1 MIALGADE
9 GDEFFV
15 EGDRGLGAG
24 GVQKLGAAALAAVA
38 VERELRNDHDL
49 AADLVER
56 EVDLAVSVFKK
67 TERAELVG
75 KLDGLGLGIVVCD
88 GEEDEKAPADGA
100 RFPLVNGDAGALNAH
115 EDCFHGGSPYR
126 LFAELGAQSLAGLLV
141 AGLAEQREHIL
152 LVGLDTGLIE
162 GIDAEQIAGQTA
174 GELKEV
180 NELAE
185 GAGIA
190 LAGGDDEVGDAAL
203 DVGEERA
210 VHRLTV
216 DEVHG
221 FALKEV
227 QAVAVDVVVR
237 DGELVGIGGEADDRF
252 QQRALALLD
261 ILTHGVQ
268 VGGEIDAGGEE
279 ALALLALA
287 FAVELLPPLRH
298 EAERRLEAGEQLDLF
313 TGAVEL
319 VAHGSVLPRG
329 VGVVCDLTERLH
341 LPRAGEQGVGVHARD
356 GDGEQADRG
365 EDAVASAD
373 VVGYDELLVALGVRE
388 GLESA
393 LVRVGGG
400 VNALRR
406 ARLAVLLLKPFAEEA
421 EGDGGLGGRAGLGND
436 VDGEVIV
443 ADELHHLAQR
453 GGGQTVA
460 DEVDVGGVL
469 FLQVVVGRAQT
480 LDHAARAE
488 VAAADADDDKGLGVA
503 LDLFRG
509 GENARIFRAV
519 VLRGQAD
526 PADEI
531 VALAAAVEELAL
543 RALETGAEDFFIGIG
558 KEGLCVGNVDGKHDR
573 IPPYKIQ
580 SVSRRGGRPSSRR

>member
-1 MIALGADE
+1 MA
-9 GDEFFV
+9 
-15 EGDRGLGAG
+15 
-24 GVQKLGAAALAAVA
+24 
-38 VERELRNDHDL
+38 
-49 AADLVER
+49 
-56 EVDLAVSVFKK
+56 
-67 TERAELVG
+67 
-75 KLDGLGLGIVVCD
+75 
-88 GEEDEKAPADGA
+88 
-100 RFPLVNGDAGALNAH
+100 
-115 EDCFHGGSPYR
+115 HGG
-126 LFAELGAQSLAGLLV
+126 
-141 AGLAEQREHIL
+141 
-152 LVGLDTGLIE
+152 
-162 GIDAEQIAGQTA
+162 
-174 GELKEV
+174 
-180 NELAE
+180 
-185 GAGIA
+185 
-190 LAGGDDEVGDAAL
+190 
-203 DVGEERA
+203 
-210 VHRLTV
+210 
-216 DEVHG
+216 
-221 FALKEV
+221 
-227 QAVAVDVVVR
+227 
-237 DGELVGIGGEADDRF
+237 
-252 QQRALALLD
+252 
-261 ILTHGVQ
+261 
-268 VGGEIDAGGEE
+268 
-279 ALALLALA
+279 
-287 FAVELLPPLRH
+287 
-298 EAERRLEAGEQLDLF
+298 
-313 TGAVEL
+313 
-319 VAHGSVLPRG
+319 VLPRG
-329 VGVVCDLTERLH
+329 VGVVRDLAERLH
-341 LPRAGEQGVGVHARD
+341 LPRAGEQRVGVHARD
-356 GDGEQADRG
+356 GNGEQADRG

-373 VVGYDELLVALGVRE
+373 VVGHDELLVALGVRE

-400 VNALRR
+400 VDALRR

-503 LDLFRG
+503 LNLFRG